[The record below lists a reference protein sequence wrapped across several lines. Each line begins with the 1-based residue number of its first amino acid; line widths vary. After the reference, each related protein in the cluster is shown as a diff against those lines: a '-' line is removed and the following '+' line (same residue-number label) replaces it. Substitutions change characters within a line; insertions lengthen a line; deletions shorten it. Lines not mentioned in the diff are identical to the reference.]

1 MTTFLQFILATATF
15 TSILLALL
23 LASTG
28 DITGACMTLLLT
40 ACAGVSFAFLDL

>member
-15 TSILLALL
+15 TSIILSLL

-40 ACAGVSFAFLDL
+40 ACAGVSLAFLDL